1 MPEPLH
7 TANAVV
13 VALGGTRAVAELT
26 GRSDPA
32 VSNWRK
38 ADSFPAN
45 TYLLLKAA
53 LEAKGVTAPDTL
65 WGMGQSSELAS

>member
-1 MPEPLH
+1 MSDALN
-7 TANAVV
+7 TAEAVV
-13 VALGGTRAVAELT
+13 DILGGTRAVAKLT

-38 ADSFPAN
+38 ANSFPAN
-45 TYLLLKAA
+45 TYLTLKSA
-53 LEAKGVTAPDTL
+53 LEEKGATAPYSL

>member
-1 MPEPLH
+1 MSEPLN
-7 TANAVV
+7 TTNAVV
-13 VALGGTRAVAELT
+13 IALGGTRAVAELT

-38 ADSFPAN
+38 ANSFPAN
-45 TYLLLKAA
+45 TYLTLKAA
-53 LEAKGVTAPDTL
+53 MTEKNLTAPDAL